1 MLQQSGTPQRII
13 APRPSIAESF
23 VGLIV
28 ETLEKYPKL
37 TAQRLYE
44 MARQRGYAGSPGHF
58 RRVVS
63 RHRPRPVAEAYQRL
77 STLPGEDAQVDWG
90 HFGRVQVGAATRKLY
105 AFVMVLSW
113 SRQAVVRFYLGA
125 SMAYFLRGHVEA
137 FDALG
142 GVPRRCL

>member
-1 MLQQSGTPQRII
+1 MITRDKEAEILRLYHAERWRVGTIARVLAVHHTTVQRVLQQSGTPQRII
-13 APRPSIAESF
+13 APRPSIVEPF

-44 MARQRGYAGSPGHF
+44 MARQRGYAGSADHF

-77 STLPGEDAQVDWG
+77 
-90 HFGRVQVGAATRKLY
+90 
-105 AFVMVLSW
+105 
-113 SRQAVVRFYLGA
+113 
-125 SMAYFLRGHVEA
+125 
-137 FDALG
+137 
-142 GVPRRCL
+142 